1 MYFVYFLFRVQQS
14 KKSWIIVGVSI
25 LLLVS
30 LLALGFGLSASNNEE
45 DAVLSGLQNEDN
57 LGAFTNSEN
66 HESVLG
72 NYSTAAVASDGAG
85 PVCATIGKLE

>member
-1 MYFVYFLFRVQQS
+1 MYFLFYRVQQS
-14 KKSWIIVGVSI
+14 KKSWTVVGVSI

-30 LLALGFGLSASNNEE
+30 LLALGFGLSASNNEDTLQAVQE
-45 DAVLSGLQNEDN
+45 D
-57 LGAFTNSEN
+57 LGTSSET

-85 PVCATIGKLE
+85 PVCATIGK

>member
-1 MYFVYFLFRVQQS
+1 M
-14 KKSWIIVGVSI
+14 

-30 LLALGFGLSASNNEE
+30 LLALGFGLAASN
-45 DAVLSGLQNEDN
+45 DDLGDGLDLENTGRIVNQK
-57 LGAFTNSEN
+57 N

-85 PVCATIGKLE
+85 PVCATIGK